1 MRPPRFVVFSING
14 CTGGRSFYVLDRAH
28 NHREVASYR
37 AHPNR
42 DDAVTWA
49 VAHAHCDRLNQQA
62 GW

>member
-1 MRPPRFVVFSING
+1 VNPRFYVFTLSSG
-14 CTGGRSFYVLDRAH
+14 TGGRSFYIFDRLN
-28 NHREVASYR
+28 NHREVATYR

-42 DDAVTWA
+42 DDVVTWA